1 MNKLLVTLFAT
12 MFLVACGSQEADAA
26 DDNWNTSEHN
36 YNINGD
42 KWGLEV
48 RTIGN
53 DDYDHV
59 EGSLK
64 LTDSLT
70 AAVRYAEDGTDTEI
84 RPKLTH
90 SIISAGPISLKHRI
104 EYRHFEG
111 VKDDNWRYRGIVK
124 AKLGNAWATFV
135 PRWEF
140 GAGKTGDAKIDDIK
154 WQAGYDWTL
163 DADENSSVVFTP
175 YVEYLT
181 AGEDADWAKTH
192 MILGTRLA
200 VKF

>member
-1 MNKLLVTLFAT
+1 MKLLITLFASL
-12 MFLVACGSQEADAA
+12 FLVACGAQDAEA

-42 KWGLEV
+42 KWGLEI
-48 RTIGN
+48 RAIGN

-70 AAVRYAEDGTDTEI
+70 AAVRYAEDGETTEI

-90 SIISAGPISLKHRI
+90 SLLNIGPVGLKHRI
-104 EYRHFEG
+104 EYRYFEG
-111 VKDDNWRYRGIVK
+111 AETDDFWRYRGI
-124 AKLGNAWATFV
+124 AKVALGNMWGKV
-135 PRWEF
+135 EPRWTL
-140 GAGKTGDAKIDDIK
+140 GGNNTNDMKIDDIK

-163 DADENSSVVFTP
+163 SSTETSSAVFTP
-175 YVEYLT
+175 YVEYLQ
-181 AGEDADWAKTH
+181 GGDQADWAKTH
-192 MILGTRLA
+192 MILGTRLQ